1 MNAAGMRQI
10 VEGLKRLQLDFI
22 PSFGNFL
29 SFRVAGAQQVYLR
42 LLRQGVI
49 VRPIGG
55 YGMPEYLRVTVGL
68 ESENTRFLA
77 ALKSAVHA

>member
-1 MNAAGMRQI
+1 MRQI
-10 VEGLKRLQLDFI
+10 VEGLKRLQLDSI

-29 SFRVAGAQQVYLR
+29 SFRAANAPQVYTQ
-42 LLRQGVI
+42 LLKQGVI

-68 ESENTRFLA
+68 EAENTRFLA
-77 ALKSAVHA
+77 ALKSALRA